1 MLFRSTEVPVVN
13 GAYFNHARSAA
24 ANCGGGGGAC
34 TVNAMTVSMGRY
46 EIIFT
51 TVSDWNIRNAV
62 IIVIPNDP
70 FIIPIYRSIYSDYSH
85 VRLTDGRYLW
95 DDVTKLIYM

>member
-1 MLFRSTEVPVVN
+1 MN
-13 GAYFNHARSAA
+13 GAYFNHARLDA
-24 ANCGGGGGAC
+24 ANCGGGGDC
-34 TVNAMTVSMGRY
+34 TVNAMTASMGRY

-70 FIIPIYRSIYSDYSH
+70 FIIPILYIYPCEAYGWTVS
-85 VRLTDGRYLW
+85 LG
-95 DDVTKLIYM
+95 